1 MEKKVTFTDCL
12 RNLSVGKKLTAGFL
26 AVVAVA
32 LLITAVG
39 ISGFRDIRE
48 NLTLQKMTV
57 DMVIDLG
64 DARLNRTLLQYT
76 GNLEYAEKNM
86 VAVGKIQAKLKELD
100 RAEMPEEGML
110 KRTATTQVFSR
121 YLEALAAFTSAQ
133 EKSQATMATVDLT
146 DLTSIRDALSLSYQ
160 DGTLSPEQALVEM
173 RTGNDLTTL
182 IYSLQA
188 FLTHP
193 DQAGIDGI
201 AAIASRVS
209 NSHSAL
215 MAMNSATSHGVVDS
229 LPAKIVAI
237 RPLLTSYLAVSQDKA
252 LRSKALAGV
261 SGELRTAITDMFIYQ
276 QERSAE
282 TVSRARLVMLI
293 SALGGVIFALFIAWW
308 ITRNITLPLRE
319 TLDAANRISAG
330 DLTQT
335 ISTQRKDEPGLLL
348 QSVGVMSQNLRLII
362 TNVREG
368 VDSVARASAEIA
380 AGNTDLSSRTEQQ
393 SAAVVQTAA
402 SMEQLTSTVTQ
413 TAGNAREASRLA
425 QEASDNAGQGGDIVN
440 DVIRTMSEIS
450 QSSVRITDIISVING
465 IAFQTNI
472 LALNAAVEAARAG
485 EQGRGFAVVAGEV
498 RNLAQRSSTAAK
510 EIAMLINESGVK
522 VADGSRLVSRAG
534 ETMTGIV
541 SSVKTVR
548 EIMAEIATASEEQS
562 RGIQQISQAMS
573 EMDTTTQQNAALVEE
588 SSAAANSLED
598 QARQLEETVAV
609 FRTGT

>member
-1 MEKKVTFTDCL
+1 MEKKVTFTDRL
-12 RNLSVGKKLTAGFL
+12 KNLSVGKKLTAGFL

-39 ISGFRDIRE
+39 VSGFHDIRE
-48 NLTLQKMTV
+48 NLKLQKMTV

-76 GNLEYAEKNM
+76 GNSEYAEKNM
-86 VAVGKIQAKLKELD
+86 VAVGKIQAKLQDLD
-100 RAEMPEEGML
+100 RAEMPEEGRV
-110 KRTATTQVFSR
+110 KRTAATRIFSR

-133 EKSQATMATVDLT
+133 EKAQANLTTADLT
-146 DLTSIRDALSLSYQ
+146 ELTRIRDALSLSSQ
-160 DGTLSPEQALVEM
+160 NGTLSPEQALVEM
-173 RTGNDLTTL
+173 KIGNDLTTL
-182 IYSLQA
+182 IYSVQA
-188 FLTHP
+188 FLLHP
-193 DQAGIDGI
+193 DQEGINGI
-201 AAIASRVS
+201 ASTAGRISA
-209 NSHSAL
+209 NHSTL
-215 MAMNSATSHGVVDS
+215 MAMSSVTSDGVIRS
-229 LPAKIVAI
+229 LPSRIATI
-237 RPLLTSYLAVSQDKA
+237 RPLLTSYLALSEDKA

-282 TVSRARLVMLI
+282 TVSRARLVMLS
-293 SALGGVIFALFIAWW
+293 SALAGVIFALFTAWW

-319 TLDAANRISAG
+319 TLEAANRISAG

-335 ISTQRKDEPGLLL
+335 ISTRRQDEPGLLL

-450 QSSVRITDIISVING
+450 QSSARITDIIGVING

-562 RGIQQISQAMS
+562 RGIQQISLAMS

>member
-1 MEKKVTFTDCL
+1 MEKKVTCAEFL
-12 RNLSVGKKLTAGFL
+12 KNLSVGKKLTAGFL

-39 ISGFRDIRE
+39 LTGFRDIRE
-48 NLTLQKMTV
+48 NLKLQRMTV

-76 GNLEYAEKNM
+76 GNSEYAEKNM
-86 VAVGKIQAKLKELD
+86 VAVGKIQAKLQELE
-100 RAEMPEEGML
+100 RVEMAEEGTVKL
-110 KRTATTQVFSR
+110 TAATRIFSR
-121 YLEALAAFTSAQ
+121 YLEALAVFTSAQ
-133 EKSQATMATVDLT
+133 DKTQAILTMANTEELT
-146 DLTSIRDALSLSYQ
+146 RIRDAVSLSSQ
-160 DGTLSPEQALVEM
+160 NGTLSPEQALVEM
-173 RTGNDLTTL
+173 RTGNDLTSL
-182 IYSLQA
+182 ISSVQA
-188 FLTHP
+188 FLMHP
-193 DQAGIDGI
+193 DQGGINGIASIADRISDNHSTLMAVSSGKPAGI
-201 AAIASRVS
+201 VE
-209 NSHSAL
+209 
-215 MAMNSATSHGVVDS
+215 S
-229 LPAKIVAI
+229 LPAKIMTVQA
-237 RPLLTSYLAVSQDKA
+237 LLTDYLALSDNKA
-252 LRSKALAGV
+252 LRSRELAGV

-282 TVSRARLVMLI
+282 TVRRARLFML
-293 SALGGVIFALFIAWW
+293 SAALAGVIFALFIAWW

-348 QSVGVMSQNLRLII
+348 QSVGVMGHNLRQII

-380 AGNTDLSSRTEQQ
+380 AGNIDLSSRTEQQ

-440 DVIRTMSEIS
+440 EVIRTMSEIS
-450 QSSVRITDIISVING
+450 QSSARVTDIISVING

-534 ETMTGIV
+534 ETMMGIV
-541 SSVKTVR
+541 SSVKTVK

-562 RGIQQISQAMS
+562 RGILQVSLAMT

-588 SSAAANSLED
+588 SSAAASSLED
-598 QARQLEETVAV
+598 QAHQLEEAVAV